1 MSIPPRI
8 LRMNNCKVR
17 WPLNLCFPVIL
28 AALVANGPVFA
39 QTASTGAIRGG
50 IVDLTGAGVPG
61 VAVEAVSSA
70 TGTTRK
76 SVSEA
81 NGIYTV
87 GLLPPGIY
95 QLRFLAAGFETATPS
110 PVNVS
115 VAQTI
120 TLNVKMVVGAQQQ
133 TVEVSATVDP
143 LIQTESAALG
153 TTVSGQTI
161 QGVPLTERNYTQIL
175 TMSPGV
181 AADVNNAASLGKGTQ
196 DFYVNGAGNIS
207 NNYHMDG
214 TDINNYGSSRAGD
227 FVQQAGIAIPNPDTI
242 QEFRIQT
249 TLYDAGYGRDAGA
262 NVEVVTK
269 SGSNRFHGGLFEF
282 FRNTDLD
289 ANDTFLK
296 RAGQSRPIMQ
306 QNQFGGIFGG
316 PLRKNKLFFFGS
328 YQGTRQVNGLSPS
341 SFASNTLP
349 ALTNDRTPAALGRIF
364 CGQATAFGGATVNCD
379 GSNISPVALN
389 LLNVKIPNGTYLVP
403 TPQTIRTGSNGIP
416 IGFSAYSIPAHFKED
431 QYLVNTDYIISSKH
445 RLEQRYFHATDPQYQ
460 PFSTCS
466 CTPGSGLNLNFSNDV
481 ATLRLT
487 SSLAPTLVNEA
498 TVSFVRST
506 GYLVSDATITDQS
519 LGLTPGNPNYAL
531 MPIITLNG
539 LFTLGGTGNDN
550 SFSVVNTYQA
560 SDQISFT
567 HGRHALR
574 AGYEFHVQQ
583 FNFDDPNQL
592 RGALTFQ
599 SFPDF
604 LLGQSAAQNGSLYSN
619 VFTSTAAQGTYY
631 KGYRARE
638 MASFFQDDF
647 KANTRLTFNLGVRWE
662 VNTGVSERF
671 GNMSGLLTT
680 LIQSNPPPTAAGS
693 FAGFVVPG
701 NYSHSLPDGVT
712 RLGNNTLAQTATPVH
727 NVGPRFGFSWQPLS
741 TSSSLVVRG
750 GYGVFYSLTN
760 GNSVLQTLGGQPFV
774 SRLSLTGVLNAAA
787 TFQVPYTVPLTPGVW
802 TPRTPT
808 SQLSETLVAA
818 NYDSPMTQQFS
829 LDVQGQVAPETVL
842 EVSYAGTRS
851 TRLSESRALNAAL
864 LASPANPINGITT
877 NTLANVPQRVPFLGF
892 APNGTTSIETYGF
905 SMFHSL
911 QATLKRRFSHGL
923 QFQAAYT
930 WSKVMTSVQGT
941 GQTAVFVGGSG
952 NSNDPSDRFQRWS
965 PAGYDRTHRI
975 VLVYLWKIPN
985 PKTGPSFV
993 QQALRNWSLSG
1004 VATIQTGLP
1013 LTITDSRG
1021 GSIYGFASTS
1031 RAQLCPG
1038 ATYGDIS
1045 TPGSVGRRLNNYFN
1059 AAAFCPV
1066 PVIGNG
1072 TGYGNTGAGIVR
1084 GPDQNNIDLSI
1095 VKTFHVAEGHSFE
1108 FRSEFFNALN
1118 HVQYSTPGTAFG
1130 TASFGVIGST
1140 SVAPRLIQFGLK
1152 YNF

>member
-1 MSIPPRI
+1 MWKQATIQKIRNGRARATRS
-8 LRMNNCKVR
+8 LY
-17 WPLNLCFPVIL
+17 FPIIL
-28 AALVANGPVFA
+28 AVVMANGTAFA
-39 QTASTGAIRGG
+39 QTASTGGIRGTV
-50 IVDLTGAGVPG
+50 VDSTGAGMSG
-61 VAVEAVSSA
+61 VTIEAVSST
-70 TGTTRK
+70 TGTQRK
-76 SVSEA
+76 GLSDA
-81 NGIYTV
+81 GGIYTI
-87 GLLPPGIY
+87 GLLPPGAY
-95 QLRFLAAGFETATPS
+95 QLRYSAAGFETAS
-110 PVNVS
+110 PAPVTVS
-115 VAQTI
+115 VTQTLTVNI
-120 TLNVKMVVGAQQQ
+120 TMTVGAQQQ
-133 TVEVSATVDP
+133 EVQVSATVDP

-153 TTVSGQTI
+153 TTVGGETI
-161 QGVPLTERNYTQIL
+161 QIVPLTERNYTQVL
-175 TMSPGV
+175 SMSPGV
-181 AADVNNAASLGKGTQ
+181 ASDVNNAASLGKGTQ
-196 DFYVNGAGNIS
+196 DFYVNGTGNTS
-207 NNYHMDG
+207 NNFHMDG

-249 TLYDAGYGRDAGA
+249 TLYDAGFGRDAGA

-269 SGSNRFHGGLFEF
+269 SGTNQLHGGLFEF
-282 FRNTDLD
+282 FRNTVLD

-296 RAGQSRPIMQ
+296 GAGQARPIMQ
-306 QNQFGGIFGG
+306 QNQFGGVFGG
-316 PLRKNKLFFFGS
+316 PVLKNKLFFFGS

-349 ALTNDRTPAALGRIF
+349 ALSNDRSAAAVGRAI
-364 CGQATAFGGATVNCD
+364 CGQATAFGGVSVACD
-379 GSNISPVALN
+379 GSNINPVALN
-389 LLNVKIPNGTYLVP
+389 LLNVKIANGTYLIP
-403 TPQTIRTGSNGIP
+403 TPQTLRRGSNGLP

-431 QYLVNTDYIISSKH
+431 QYLVNTDYMISDKH
-445 RLEQRYFHATDPQYQ
+445 RLEQRYFHAGDPQYQ

-487 SSLAPTLVNEA
+487 SSITPTFVNEA

-506 GYLVSDATITDQS
+506 GVLVSDARITDQS
-519 LGLTPGNPNYAL
+519 LGITPGNPNYPL
-531 MPIITLNG
+531 MPIITITG

-550 SFSVVNTYQA
+550 SFSVVNTYQG

-567 HGRHALR
+567 RGRNAFR

-592 RGALTFQ
+592 RGALSFQ
-599 SFPDF
+599 TFPDF
-604 LLGQSAAQNGSLYSN
+604 LLGQSAAQNGSSFSN

-647 KANTRLTFNLGVRWE
+647 KANSRLTFNLGVRWE
-662 VNTGVSERF
+662 INTGVSERY
-671 GNMSGLLTT
+671 GNMSGLLPS
-680 LIQSNPPPTAAGS
+680 LILNSPAPTAAGS
-693 FAGFVVPG
+693 FAGFVVPA
-701 NYSHSLPDGVT
+701 NYSHPLPDGVT
-712 RLGNNTLAQTATPVH
+712 RLGNNTLAENATPLH
-727 NVGPRFGFSWQPLS
+727 NFAPRLGFAWQPLAKS
-741 TSSSLVVRG
+741 HAFVVRG

-760 GNSVLQTLGGQPFV
+760 GNSILQTLGGQPTV
-774 SRLSLTGVLNAAA
+774 SRLSLTGASNSAA

-829 LDVQGQVAPETVL
+829 LDVQGEVL
-842 EVSYAGTRS
+842 PGTALELAYVGTRS
-851 TRLSESRALNAAL
+851 TRLSESRALNAAR
-864 LASPANPINGITT
+864 LASPENPINGITV

-911 QATLKRRFSHGL
+911 QATLKRRLSHGV

-941 GQTAVFVGGSG
+941 GQNAVFVGGNG
-952 NSNDPSDRFQRWS
+952 NSNDPNDRSQRWS
-965 PAGYDRTHRI
+965 PSGFDRTHRV

-985 PKTGPSFV
+985 PRGGGSLV
-993 QQALRNWSLSG
+993 QQALRDWSVSG
-1004 VATIQTGLP
+1004 TATIQSGLP

-1038 ATYGDIS
+1038 ITHGDIS
-1045 TPGSVGRRLNNYFN
+1045 TQGSVGSRVNSYFN
-1059 AAAFCPV
+1059 NAAFCSV

-1072 TGYGNTGAGIVR
+1072 TGYGNSGAAIVR
-1084 GPDQNNIDLSI
+1084 GPSQNNFDVSI
-1095 VKTFHVAEGHSFE
+1095 TRAFAVAERHSFE

-1118 HVQYSTPGTAFG
+1118 HVQYSNPGVAFG

-1140 SVAPRLIQFGLK
+1140 SVAARLIQFGLK